1 VASACE
7 DAGRGDARY
16 PEDECD
22 HERQNASPHASL
34 LAPFSSG
41 AWVKAS
47 AGSIGRSAIAR
58 CLMM

>member
-1 VASACE
+1 VEPLDRPTVDAGVLLIRFALVVASACE

-34 LAPFSSG
+34 LARFS
-41 AWVKAS
+41 
-47 AGSIGRSAIAR
+47 
-58 CLMM
+58 